1 MEPAPP
7 SLLARVASGDP
18 TAVEACLDRYG
29 PLVWSVVRSV
39 VFDRDLCEDAVQE
52 VFLALW
58 LEAGRFDPA
67 LSSEAGF
74 VALVA
79 RRRAIDAVR
88 RRVRRMRDQVD
99 HEPDTIAVA
108 DERLDEVETEEEVAV
123 AHAVLAELRPE
134 QQRVLRLSLVDGL
147 SHGEIAE
154 RTGMPLGTV
163 KTHARRGL
171 AAARE
176 KLAERRGRFEKRGGR
191 A

>member
-1 MEPAPP
+1 MDPAPP

-88 RRVRRMRDQVD
+88 RRVRRTRDLVD

-108 DERLDEVETEEEVAV
+108 DERLDEVETEEEVA
-123 AHAVLAELRPE
+123 LAQSLLSELRPE
-134 QQRVLRLSLVDGL
+134 QQRVLRLSLVDGM

-176 KLAERRGRFEKRGGR
+176 KLAERRGRLEKRGGR